1 MVGLMIECCMLA
13 ACRFVPRR
21 REKRMIVISRQR
33 DEALVINNDIIIT
46 VIDIRDDKVRLG
58 IEVPSGVSV
67 HRKEVFDAIA
77 RHNASLRVPSAPE
90 QAPPEPHF
98 GPRSKDRLDRFAAV
112 LEVKV
117 GVPITRQIVI
127 EALREAGI
135 EESQLQAL
143 SK

>member
-21 REKRMIVISRQR
+21 GEKRMIVISRQR
-33 DEALVINNDIIIT
+33 DEALVIGDNITIT
-46 VIDIRDDKVRLG
+46 VIEIRGDKVRLG
-58 IEVPSGVSV
+58 IDFPPEMPV
-67 HRKEVFDAIA
+67 HRKEVYDAIR
-77 RHNASLRVPSAPE
+77 RHDASSPVPPAAL
-90 QAPPEPHF
+90 QPPPQPHF
-98 GPRSKDRLDRFAAV
+98 ASRSADRLGRFTAV
-112 LEVKV
+112 LQVKV
-117 GVPITRQIVI
+117 GVPITREMVI